1 VGAQYGVAARD
12 LAGILQTWDEGAWC
26 LAALAV
32 GARAEHSVELT
43 AAAQEVLAA
52 AGVMDSP
59 GGGLLGVSSST
70 PQQLA
75 GQAAAPLHIT
85 SALVSGGRKTWEANS
100 DAALLAQGEAS
111 AQAAPM
117 FAQYMLPQMG
127 DLRERLSRPGARML
141 DVGTGVAAMAV
152 SYARVFPRLH
162 VLGLD
167 VLDRALALASQTIA
181 ASKVGDRVSVR
192 NQDVVEFADEDGFDL
207 AWMPA
212 PFLCES
218 AFRAGLPRVTL
229 TLRPGGWLV
238 VGHGKFTGTPM
249 QAAVTRFKTV
259 AYGGTPLDD
268 LQAQQLLDEQGLTSV
283 RTMPTPPGAPAITIG
298 QKPANQ

>member
-1 VGAQYGVAARD
+1 MAVAARD

-52 AGVMDSP
+52 AGVMDRP

-152 SYARVFPRLH
+152 NYARVFPRLH

-268 LQAQQLLDEQGLTSV
+268 LQAHQLLDEQGLTSV